1 MASGGCCQHHVWGTS
16 NAVGLSNF
24 LVGQVPLARAIE
36 TVQENLHLLSGGTVP
51 PDPLILLDSNA
62 MTNLVES
69 VMKTYDFV
77 VFDSPALLGTADGT
91 VLNRLVDGSLIVA
104 RLGTV
109 EIEQLKTLRQFLLQS
124 GHRVL
129 GLVMNGVEV
138 KRDRHPS
145 LVLPWVDRGKLL
157 KTH

>member
-1 MASGGCCQHHVWGTS
+1 
-16 NAVGLSNF
+16 
-24 LVGQVPLARAIE
+24 
-36 TVQENLHLLSGGTVP
+36 
-51 PDPLILLDSNA
+51 
-62 MTNLVES
+62 
-69 VMKTYDFV
+69 
-77 VFDSPALLGTADGT
+77 